1 MQVAALSAMSACVS
15 VGAGGLVL
23 EALPVVGVLEPGEGC
38 VVGVVGEVAAVA
50 GVEGVACLS
59 DGDADVA
66 DGEAACLDAGDVAI
80 GDASLV
86 VVAVVVDGEV
96 PATAAIR
103 IADDG
108 TTVGDDGGCAGAGVA
123 CECGSCRAGV
133 GAGVGVAVAAVGP
146 SCLVSLVGEV
156 GAEDDAPS
164 VHARFSPFDW
174 SEPVRLRLRLVPL
187 LDDDDDDDED
197 DAGAETAVGD
207 ATCIVSVVA
216 EEVES
221 VEAAMVLVFDGA
233 TDCCGVVVVGAGEAS
248 DSVDGDATVMA
259 SELARSIVLVVAAVV
274 GHLMRQEALDRM
286 GKRARLSTKR
296 SLSHSLS
303 AAVVLVA
310 KALQQARR
318 EEVRS
323 ERRAARGGEG
333 EERGVEGGGRGRNER
348 ERERRRTLSHE
359 AQAQPSYRK

>member
-1 MQVAALSAMSACVS
+1 MAALSAMSACVS

-233 TDCCGVVVVGAGEAS
+233 TDCGGVVVVVGAGEAS